1 MAFLLALGL
10 TLYPVISNYVNQK
23 YASQIQTTYQEVMK
37 QIDDSALREA
47 KEQADIYNR
56 SLIPGAAEAYSQ
68 EGLLAASADYDSQLN
83 LAGNGIMGYVEIPK
97 IRVNLPIYHGT
108 ENDSLER
115 GIGHLLGSSLPVGGK
130 NTHTILSGHSG
141 MASQKMFTDL
151 EQLVPGDVF
160 YLNILGETMAYQ
172 VTEINTVLPYET
184 DLLGIVPGED
194 LCTLVTCTPYGI
206 NTHRLLVRGSRIPYE
221 EAAVMEEETASVEP
235 AASTWEAKYL
245 QGLLVGG
252 GAAGIAGLLMLA
264 ATRIWK
270 KHPRHRNGGRYAKR

>member
-23 YASQIQTTYQEVMK
+23 YASQIQTTYQEVME

-115 GIGHLLGSSLPVGGK
+115 GIGHLLGSSLPVGGSS
-130 NTHTILSGHSG
+130 THAVLSGHSG
-141 MASQKMFTDL
+141 MAGQKMFTDL
-151 EQLVPGDVF
+151 LQMKTGDIF
-160 YLNILGETMAYQ
+160 YLHVLGETLAYE
-172 VTEINTVLPYET
+172 VDSLNTVLPHDT
-184 DLLGIVPGED
+184 SLLGITDGSD
-194 LCTLVTCTPYGI
+194 LCTLITCTPI
-206 NTHRLLVRGSRIPYE
+206 AVNSHRLLVTGHRIPFEAAKEMVE
-221 EAAVMEEETASVEP
+221 EAQQEDTEVE
-235 AASTWEAKYL
+235 STWEQEYL
-245 QGLLVGG
+245 RGLY
-252 GAAGIAGLLMLA
+252 IAIAVVLILFLICIVVALLG
-264 ATRIWK
+264 
-270 KHPRHRNGGRYAKR
+270 RNNDA